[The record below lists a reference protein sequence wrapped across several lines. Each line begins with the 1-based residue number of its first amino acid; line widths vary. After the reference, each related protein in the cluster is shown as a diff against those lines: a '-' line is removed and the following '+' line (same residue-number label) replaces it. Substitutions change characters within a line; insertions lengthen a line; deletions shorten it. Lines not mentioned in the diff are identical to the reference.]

1 MPFCQLWKLKI
12 SERVPREDGK
22 LACFLFITLYLFVK
36 YYNILKLQVC
46 VQSVALMQS
55 HPVTLL

>member
-12 SERVPREDGK
+12 SERVSREDGK

-46 VQSVALMQS
+46 VQSVALMQ
-55 HPVTLL
+55 

>member
-12 SERVPREDGK
+12 SERVSREDGK
-22 LACFLFITLYLFVK
+22 LACFHFITLYLFVK

-46 VQSVALMQS
+46 VQSVALMQ
-55 HPVTLL
+55 